1 MAKTVSDMI
10 RSYERG
16 RYAFSDFLG
25 LTDIDEVL
33 TELRTC
39 GNIPYELWGG
49 AEDAERVILR
59 IGSEETLGY
68 YEEYPISVVEISPK
82 NQKFADEL
90 THRDFLGALINLG
103 IERSTLGDI
112 YIDENVGYVL
122 CLSKIAQFIVENLT
136 RVKHTS
142 VLCKAIEALPK
153 LSSTEPGEAFVRSSS
168 LRLDS
173 IIAKTYNLSRTASQ
187 ELFTAGKVFV
197 GGRLCESPSYTL
209 KEGDTISVRGYGRI
223 KLVEV
228 GTPNKKGKLGV
239 SLLVFG

>member
-25 LTDIDEVL
+25 LTDIDDVL

-39 GNIPYELWGG
+39 GNIPYEFWGG
-49 AEDAERVILR
+49 ADNAERVILR

-68 YEEYPISVVEISPK
+68 DDAYPISVIEIYPK
-82 NQKFADEL
+82 NQKFADQL

-103 IERSTLGDI
+103 IDRSTLGDI
-112 YIDENVGYVL
+112 YIDENVGYLL
-122 CLSKIAQFIVENLT
+122 CLSKMEQFIVENLT

-142 VLCKAIEALPK
+142 VSCKVIEELPE
-153 LSSTEPGEAFVRSSS
+153 LSSIEPREVFIRSSS

-173 IIAKTYNLSRTASQ
+173 VIAKTYNLSRNASQ
-187 ELFTAGKVFV
+187 ELFTVGKVFV
-197 GGRLCESPSYTL
+197 DGRLCESASYTL
-209 KEGDTISVRGYGRI
+209 KEGDIVSVRGYGRL
-223 KLVEV
+223 KLSGVSA
-228 GTPNKKGKLGV
+228 PNKKGKLGV
-239 SLLVFG
+239 DLLVFG

>member
-25 LTDIDEVL
+25 LTDLSEVL
-33 TELRTC
+33 SELRSC

-49 AEDAERVILR
+49 RDDAERVILR

-68 YEEYPISVVEISPK
+68 LEAYPISVIEISPK

-90 THRDFLGALINLG
+90 SHRDFLGALINLG
-103 IERSTLGDI
+103 IDRSTLGDI
-112 YIDENVGYVL
+112 YIDENVGYLL
-122 CLSKIAQFIVENLT
+122 CLSKMEQFITENLT

-142 VLCKAIEALPK
+142 VSCKVIDELPALAA
-153 LSSTEPGEAFVRSSS
+153 SEPREVFIRSAS

-173 IIAKTYNLSRTASQ
+173 IIAKTYNLSRNASQ
-187 ELFTAGKVFV
+187 ELFAVGKVFV
-197 GGRLCESPSYTL
+197 DGRLCESPSYTL
-209 KEGDTISVRGYGRI
+209 KEGDTVSVRGYGRL
-223 KLVEV
+223 KLSEV
-228 GTPNKKGKLGV
+228 GPASKKGKLGI

>member
-25 LTDIDEVL
+25 LTDLSEVL
-33 TELRTC
+33 AELRSC

-49 AEDAERVILR
+49 AEDAERVVLR

-68 YEEYPISVVEISPK
+68 LEPFPISVIEISPK

-122 CLSKIAQFIVENLT
+122 CLSKMEQFIVENLT

-142 VLCKAIEALPK
+142 VSCKAIEELPGIA
-153 LSSTEPGEAFVRSSS
+153 SVEPREVFIRSSS

-173 IIAKTYNLSRTASQ
+173 VIAKAYNLSRNASQ

-197 GGRLCESPSYTL
+197 DGKLCESPSYTL
-209 KEGDTISVRGYGRI
+209 KEGDTVSVRGYGRL
-223 KLVEV
+223 KLSEV
-228 GTPNKKGKLGV
+228 GAPSKKGKLGV
-239 SLLVFG
+239 NLLVFG